1 MEKSPIIDAIK
12 KAGPA
17 VVSIVITK
25 TLPYIERKFIIPYGI
40 PQEGPGLG
48 EEGQGGGQEG
58 EYPPDSFLPFMFP
71 VPPQLHHDT
80 PKKKKIKVGGGSG
93 FIVTSDGV
101 ILTNRHVV
109 MDDQAEYTVLTSDGK
124 KYPAKILARDPIND
138 VAILKIEGK
147 NLPVVEIGDSSNL
160 QLGQTVIAIGT
171 ALGEFQNTVSTGVVS
186 GLSRY
191 ISAQTGF
198 SGHVEELR
206 GLIQTDAAI
215 NPGNSGGPL
224 LDIEGE
230 VIGINTAIVF
240 GAQNIGFTIP
250 INNAKKD
257 LADLGKYGRIVKPF
271 LGIRYLIINK
281 ELQERNKLPVD
292 YGAIILRE
300 QSPETFAIVPGSPA
314 EKAGLK
320 EKDIVLT
327 FNGKKIDEKS
337 TILDQIQNCKVG
349 EKIKLEILRNK
360 KKMDV
365 EITLIERK

>member
-25 TLPYIERKFIIPYGI
+25 ILPYIERKFIIPYGA
-40 PQEGPGLG
+40 PQDGFEGGP
-48 EEGQGGGQEG
+48 QGGEQL
-58 EYPPDSFLPFMFP
+58 PDSFLPFMYP
-71 VPPQLHHDT
+71 LPPQFQHDT

-109 MDDQAEYTVLTSDGK
+109 MDQQAEYTVLTPDGE
-124 KYPAKILARDPIND
+124 KYSAEILARDPIND
-138 VAILKIEGK
+138 VAILKIKAK
-147 NLPVVEIGDSSNL
+147 NLPAVELGDSSNL

-198 SGHVEELR
+198 SGQVEELR

-224 LDIEGE
+224 IDIEGK

-257 LADLGKYGRIVKPF
+257 LADLKKHGRIIKPF
-271 LGIRYLIINK
+271 LGIRYVIINK
-281 ELQERNKLPVD
+281 EIQERNKFPVD
-292 YGAIILRE
+292 YGAIILKE
-300 QSPETFAIVPGSPA
+300 YTPEAYAVVPGSPA

-320 EKDIVLT
+320 EMDIVLK
-327 FNGKKIDEKS
+327 FNGEKIDEKN
-337 TILDQIQNCKVG
+337 TILDKIQDCKVG
-349 EKIKLEILRNK
+349 DKINLEILRNN
-360 KKMDV
+360 KKMGV
-365 EITLIERK
+365 EIILTERK